1 MYNLS
6 QYDGIKEKYD
16 LGLVPFA
23 WITIEDGLAIS
34 QLACHWFISTYQHR
48 SFLFLM
54 RTRGWKLKPVIVI
67 LSYLEPTGGLL
78 MDWILLTQTS
88 GCSRKPLCA
97 PNVGICNLLH
107 SQCMPKNEHY
117 SSICTTAREHLL
129 LFHMAKGTAK
139 ARPSLP
145 CGSEPVKSERKR
157 EPFKLP
163 HTLVCPT

>member
-1 MYNLS
+1 MALRKSMILDWSPLHESLLKMDLQFHNLLVT
-6 QYDGIKEKYD
+6 D
-16 LGLVPFA
+16 LSA
-23 WITIEDGLAIS
+23 
-34 QLACHWFISTYQHR
+34 
-48 SFLFLM
+48 FLFLM

-88 GCSRKPLCA
+88 GCSRKPLYA

-117 SSICTTAREHLL
+117 SSICTTAREHVL